1 MAASNKS
8 EKASTV
14 VTSSSVS
21 SVAHARAKAEAAK
34 VRASYASK
42 EAQLKVEKTKIDVEL
57 EVLMLHREADI
68 AVAEAAVLEE
78 EAECESRKSVSD
90 GVKRERTQEYVRS
103 QIKLSEPQ
111 GPPPVPPANDNNGHS
126 GETLV
131 TWDGSQGSDPK
142 PQPKS
147 SKPKPDDNH
156 APLLTQRASE
166 TPKVEQTNKVLSPF
180 SNPFTPHYN
189 TPASMLHSAEPFAQY
204 MARRD
209 LITSGLYQYDDRP
222 ENFRAW
228 FSSFNGATAEVALT
242 PTQELDLMTK
252 WLGKESSN
260 QVKRIRSVHINNPKT
275 ALKKAWERLWECYAA
290 PEIIEKSL
298 FQRLDSFP
306 RLTTKDNVKLQELGD
321 LLQEIHGAKEDG
333 YLPGL
338 LYLDTSRGIG
348 PIVDKLPYGLQEKWM
363 SHGSQYKEEND
374 GCFPPF
380 SYFCKFICKEAKKR
394 NDPSFNQYNSQT
406 HLKLERPYQKNFHS
420 AKPIVVHKTN
430 ITPPNKDF
438 NKNCPLHNKPHPLK
452 KCRTFRNKLLDERK
466 AFLKEKGICFKC
478 CSSDTHLAK
487 DCKSTVKCSECGS
500 TYHDTV
506 MHPGPPPQTDRAP
519 SRAKEDGGEGE
530 NPDNAAVTTTCTTV
544 CGPEKKEICM
554 YFVKGHCR
562 NEDKCFKEHSKM
574 PYKWEVKEGLSWAA
588 LPDNEGIE
596 KDYCN
601 PAKTYSSGVC
611 FDTMTR
617 GSDTVRRLSTVSSV
631 IEPNYILTTS
641 WAWYWEDEYGNWIQY
656 ASSGGGH
663 NAASISSEELEQ
675 KYTQDN
681 KAEME
686 FMAGS
691 QTYTLCFQDMIQ
703 TNKRYGTKK
712 LVRRRP
718 VFVSAVD
725 AETIR
730 KTKPAPNR
738 QMKTL
743 PSHWNKAQTPEV
755 GYKKLKLE
763 SDSSEYSGIE
773 RLFKTTMRGFSIQQI
788 ERIQNKALWEVF
800 QWQKDQMKKNNTGK
814 NVAEK
819 QLFHGTDSKHVDAI
833 CYNNFDWRICGTHGT
848 AYGKGS
854 YFARDAKYSH
864 SYTGDSTTRCMF
876 VCRVL
881 VGDYIVGHSSYTR
894 PPSKDGGDTIFYDSC
909 VNDVHDPSIFVVFEK
924 HQIYPEYLIKYSET
938 SQLSSSPYY
947 RPNPPV
953 VNRAAYAS
961 TTNYQPTPAPPVQAA
976 TPRYQPQPA
985 SRSYP
990 SSYSYTSHSPSQS
1003 SKSDN
1008 SCIIS

>member
-1 MAASNKS
+1 MTLDSLMKQICANGGAMLYENAIS
-8 EKASTV
+8 EFRRGV
-14 VTSSSVS
+14 FDDWFTSSFTDAALEGNESLVTVFVS
-21 SVAHARAKAEAAK
+21 GQKTIIAKTGVKLCRAKNCQGCMNLHLCKFFLLGDCQYGRGRRGCRFSHDLQTEQNARVLQK
-34 VRASYASK
+34 HGLS
-42 EAQLKVEKTKIDVEL
+42 QLDRSEL
-57 EVLMLHREADI
+57 CTLL
-68 AVAEAAVLEE
+68 LQ
-78 EAECESRKSVSD
+78 SD
-90 GVKRERTQEYVRS
+90 NT
-103 QIKLSEPQ
+103 IL
-111 GPPPVPPANDNNGHS
+111 PPVCYSYNNGT
-126 GETLV
+126 G
-131 TWDGSQGSDPK
+131 
-142 PQPKS
+142 
-147 SKPKPDDNH
+147 
-156 APLLTQRASE
+156 
-166 TPKVEQTNKVLSPF
+166 
-180 SNPFTPHYN
+180 
-189 TPASMLHSAEPFAQY
+189 QY
-204 MARRD
+204 GR
-209 LITSGLYQYDDRP
+209 
-222 ENFRAW
+222 
-228 FSSFNGATAEVALT
+228 
-242 PTQELDLMTK
+242 
-252 WLGKESSN
+252 
-260 QVKRIRSVHINNPKT
+260 
-275 ALKKAWERLWECYAA
+275 C
-290 PEIIEKSL
+290 
-298 FQRLDSFP
+298 
-306 RLTTKDNVKLQELGD
+306 
-321 LLQEIHGAKEDG
+321 EDG
-333 YLPGL
+333 ENCKRLHICEKYLRGPCQC
-338 LYLDTSRGIG
+338 SRA
-348 PIVDKLPYGLQEKWM
+348 
-363 SHGSQYKEEND
+363 H
-374 GCFPPF
+374 
-380 SYFCKFICKEAKKR
+380 
-394 NDPSFNQYNSQT
+394 
-406 HLKLERPYQKNFHS
+406 
-420 AKPIVVHKTN
+420 
-430 ITPPNKDF
+430 DF
-438 NKNCPLHNKPHPLK
+438 YEPHPLK
-452 KCRTFRNKLLDERK
+452 TLQDRGVPAELMASMKTTYSNIEALRIMAKVTSHQNGGKFQNNNGQRSTRNGNWQKPTSADASATGSGGPRTNRGATPKNSQH
-466 AFLKEKGICFKC
+466 C
-478 CSSDTHLAK
+478 
-487 DCKSTVKCSECGS
+487 
-500 TYHDTV
+500 
-506 MHPGPPPQTDRAP
+506 Q
-519 SRAKEDGGEGE
+519 
-530 NPDNAAVTTTCTTV
+530 
-544 CGPEKKEICM
+544 EKKEICM